1 MTQNLATKNP
11 SVVVLGGGTG
21 TFMMLQALKRLPVDL
36 TAVLTMVDDGG
47 SNRMLRDQFGLLP
60 TSGVSQCIVALSE
73 DDTVL
78 RELFNYRFHQGEGI
92 SGMRFGNLFM
102 AAVTDI
108 VGSQKEA
115 IQETQRLLRVKGKIL
130 PVSFDDVRLVATYED
145 GSEVVGE
152 HEIDEPKHD
161 GKLKITGLRTEPKAR
176 LDESAKQAIAQADYI
191 VMGPGDFFTNT
202 IANFAVEG
210 VNEALLASPAKK
222 IFVTNLMTKF
232 GETYEFTLQTFL
244 DQIDHYYDLD
254 GLDYVIINN
263 NLGYPEDAL
272 QKYKEQN
279 SIPVE
284 DDITG
289 DTYKNVQLL
298 RADLVSTATYKKAK
312 GDNLNRSILRHSP
325 RKFAEFFQEKFLA

>member
-1 MTQNLATKNP
+1 MTQNFPQKKP

-73 DDTVL
+73 DATVL

-152 HEIDEPKHD
+152 HEIDEPQHD
-161 GKLKITGLRTEPKAR
+161 GTLKITALRTEPEAKLDPQAEKA
-176 LDESAKQAIAQADYI
+176 LLEADFI
-191 VMGPGDFFTNT
+191 IMGPGDFFTNT
-202 IANFAVEG
+202 IANFAVKG
-210 VNEALLASPAKK
+210 VNEALRKSSAKK

-232 GETYEFTLQTFL
+232 GETYNFTLKTF
-244 DQIDHYYDLD
+244 IDEIGKYYDIN
-254 GLDYVIINN
+254 GLDYAIINS
-263 NLGYPEDAL
+263 NLSYPEDAL
-272 QKYKEQN
+272 QKYQEQR

-284 DDITG
+284 DDVPG
-289 DTYKNVQLL
+289 EEYNGVKLL
-298 RADLVSTATYKKAK
+298 RADLVSTETYSKAK
-312 GDNLNRSILRHSP
+312 GDVLNRSILRHSP
-325 RKFAEFFQEKFLA
+325 RKFAEFFQEQFLS

>member
-1 MTQNLATKNP
+1 
-11 SVVVLGGGTG
+11 
-21 TFMMLQALKRLPVDL
+21 MMLQALKRLPVNL

-130 PVSFDDVRLVATYED
+130 PVSFDDVRLVATYEN

-152 HEIDEPKHD
+152 HEIDEPTHD
-161 GKLKITGLRTEPKAR
+161 GKLKITGLRTEPEAT
-176 LDESAKQAIAQADYI
+176 LDESAKQAIAEADYI

-202 IANFAVEG
+202 IANFAVKG

-232 GETYEFTLQTFL
+232 GETYEYTLKTFL
-244 DQIDHYYDLD
+244 EEIDRYYDLA
-254 GLDYVIINN
+254 GLDYVVINS

-272 QKYKEQN
+272 QKYKEQH
-279 SIPVE
+279 SVPVQ
-284 DDITG
+284 DDIPG
-289 DTYKNVQLL
+289 DEYKGVQLR
-298 RADLVSTATYKKAK
+298 RADLVSTETYGKAK
-312 GDNLNRSILRHSP
+312 GDTLNRSILRHSP
-325 RKFAEFFQEKFLA
+325 KKFAEFFKETFLA